1 MSQKKV
7 IVIGSGVSGLSA
19 SSYLA
24 KYGYDVTL
32 LEKNEQ
38 TGGRARQFQ
47 HDGFVFDMGPSWYW
61 MPEVFEKFYNDFGHT
76 TSDFYE
82 LKRLDPS
89 YQVFWKNNEG
99 INIPANMGEL
109 ENLFEKF
116 ESGSSQKLKQFLKEA
131 AYKYEVGINDLVYKP
146 SLSVLEFADARL
158 LNGMLK
164 MDVLT
169 SMKKHIRQFVS
180 HPFLIELLEFPI
192 LFLGALPKNTPAL
205 YSLMNYADMSL
216 GTWYPMGGMH
226 KIIEAFEKIATAQG
240 VTIIT
245 NAEVKSIETQN
256 GKVIAVRTE
265 SERLKTDIVVGAGDY
280 HHLEQHLLPEAD
292 KQYTEA
298 YWNKR
303 KLAPS
308 SLLYYVGLNKK
319 LKNVRHHNLFF
330 DEDFNQHANEIYTD
344 IKWPEKPLFYASV
357 PSITDLSVAPEGCE
371 NLFLLIPVSTEL
383 TDDTEEV
390 REKYFNIIIERLER
404 LTNQSIKENIVYK
417 RTYAKKEFVE
427 DYYSYKGNAYG
438 LANTLNQTAILKPR
452 MKSKKLSN
460 MYYAGQ
466 LTVPGPGLPPSIIS
480 GKVVANVIAKEH
492 KQIGNK
498 EKTENVV
505 QTA

>member
-1 MSQKKV
+1 MPTLNA

-19 SSYLA
+19 ASYLA
-24 KYGYDVTL
+24 QKGYKVTL

-38 TGGRARQFQ
+38 LGGRARQFE
-47 HDGFVFDMGPSWYW
+47 HNGFVFDMGPSWYW
-61 MPEVFEKFYNDFGHT
+61 MPDVFEKFYNDFGHT

-89 YQVFWKNNEG
+89 YQVFWKNKQG
-99 INIPANMGEL
+99 IDIPASMSEL
-109 ENLFEKF
+109 EQLFEQF
-116 ESGSSQKLKQFLKEA
+116 EPGSAVKLRQFLKEA

-226 KIIEAFEKIATAQG
+226 KIIEAFEKIALENG

-245 NAEVKSIETQN
+245 KAEVTRIETLN
-256 GKVIAVRTE
+256 GKAIAVQT
-265 SERLKTDIVVGAGDY
+265 LTDTYEADIIVGAGDY
-280 HHLEQHLLPEAD
+280 HHIEQHLLPQAD
-292 KQYTEA
+292 RQYTEA

-319 LKNVRHHNLFF
+319 LKNLRHHNLFF
-330 DEDFNQHANEIYTD
+330 DEDFNQHAHEIYTD

-357 PSITDLSVAPEGCE
+357 PSLTDASVAPEGCE

-383 TDDTEEV
+383 QDDTEAI
-390 REKYFNIIIERLER
+390 REKYFNIIIERLEK
-404 LTNQSIKENIVYK
+404 LTNQSIKENIVYQ
-417 RTYAKKEFVE
+417 RTYAKQEFVA

-438 LANTLNQTAILKPR
+438 LANTLSQTAILKPR
-452 MKSKKLSN
+452 MKSKKLNN

-480 GKVVANVIAKEH
+480 GKVVANVVAKEFPLT
-492 KQIGNK
+492 QNQYIDA
-498 EKTENVV
+498 V